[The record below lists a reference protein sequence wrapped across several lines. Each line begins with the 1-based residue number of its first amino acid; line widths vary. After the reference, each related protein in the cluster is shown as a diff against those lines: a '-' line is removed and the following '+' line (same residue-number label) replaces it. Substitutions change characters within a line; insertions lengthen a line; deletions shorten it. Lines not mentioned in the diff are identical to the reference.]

1 MPRHKHYRLRLTLE
15 MPHAQGGGTYS
26 CEHGLLAPSRK
37 SALDRG
43 LKVIFSWPGYQD
55 RMAAGILG
63 QRAEA
68 EILEV
73 TER

>member
-1 MPRHKHYRLRLTLE
+1 MRHKHYRLRLTLE
-15 MPHAQGGGTYS
+15 WPLADGSTGHHETQ
-26 CEHGLLAPSRK
+26 HGLLAPSTK

-43 LKVIFSWPGYQD
+43 LRVIFSWPGYQD